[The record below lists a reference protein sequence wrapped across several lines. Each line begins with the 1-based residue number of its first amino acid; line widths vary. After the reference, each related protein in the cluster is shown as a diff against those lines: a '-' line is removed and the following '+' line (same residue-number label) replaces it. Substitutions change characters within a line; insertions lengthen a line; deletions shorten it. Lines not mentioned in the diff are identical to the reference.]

1 MSHTT
6 ITQVVLSLSAVS
18 LSALITACG
27 AETDPS
33 DPVTQSDKV
42 AEAAQNYAG
51 EGDPAQRKYL
61 ARDFSDRA
69 MSDAWQRHPEVIG
82 RTR

>member
-6 ITQVVLSLSAVS
+6 ITHLVLSLTAVS

-33 DPVTQSDKV
+33 DPATQSDKV

-51 EGDPAQRKYL
+51 EVDPAQRKYL
-61 ARDFSDRA
+61 ARYYSDRA
-69 MSDAWQRHPEVIG
+69 MSDAWQRHPELVG
-82 RTR
+82 R